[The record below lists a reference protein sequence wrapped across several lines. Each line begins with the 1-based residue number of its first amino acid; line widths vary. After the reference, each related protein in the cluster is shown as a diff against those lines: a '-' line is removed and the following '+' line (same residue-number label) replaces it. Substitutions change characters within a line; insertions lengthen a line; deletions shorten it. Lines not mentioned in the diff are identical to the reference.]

1 MVEITRHFTSS
12 VYIVHNNKV
21 LLHIHKKLDL
31 LLPPGGH
38 ILTNS
43 NHDELPHQTAI
54 REAKE
59 ECGLDIEIKNF
70 KDLQTF
76 NEDNSFETLND
87 EIVGCKNEENR
98 SVSHISYDSYEINTG
113 EFCNVHFINSH
124 HQHIDFVYF
133 AICLSDIVKPGVGE
147 SKHWNWFSYEE
158 IETHT
163 KLKPAVKK
171 YALYALEKLKE

>member
-12 VYIVHNNKV
+12 VYIVYNNKV
-21 LLHIHKKLDL
+21 LLHIHKKLNI

-38 ILTNS
+38 LDR
-43 NHDELPHQTAI
+43 DELPFEAAI

-70 KDLQTF
+70 KNLETF
-76 NEDNSFETLND
+76 NEVKD
-87 EIVGCKNEENR
+87 KNEQSEM
-98 SVSHISYDSYEINTG
+98 SHEFDDESFEINTG
-113 EFCNVHFINSH
+113 EFCNVHFINQY

-133 AICLSDIVKPGVGE
+133 ATSLNEIIKPGKLE
-147 SKHWNWFSYEE
+147 SKHWSWFSKEE

-163 KLKPAVKK
+163 QIKPAVKK
-171 YALYALEKLKE
+171 YALFALENIEN